1 MPNLR
6 IYCILDLMAESN
18 DYPKNLA
25 EALKA
30 RADWLDK
37 SELPKLKEGFRA
49 YHTGFASLYNMYL
62 KKGLINED
70 PYKQEAKIGE
80 LEVPNATPFSDAEKL
95 EQLTQRLANYDN
107 QLDFLVN
114 FYQFGAEFL
123 NLDRIKRILGLV
135 KYIDWAH
142 LSPDSTNI
150 ITRAVAEMTNQ
161 IKIGAD
167 NMLMSVISESL
178 ANLTRSFNPI
188 MGYLKMLTDYQKEV
202 FKLDLRDITGGMTE
216 AEAVNLPNVKKK
228 FAQAKPG
235 HPFYAELAEEVIKE
249 DYSKEGPALRE
260 AVLKKLYVAEEK
272 PKAVKTQV
280 SFKSILI
287 EGIQSLG
294 GTAAIFADVAAKMD
308 ENQITLQNKKQGFM
322 QKLKKL
328 FQQMMNKEPDPII
341 YNVEYLDPAKGIPVR
356 EKINYSSFRGE
367 LDRKIRTLTPMA
379 SRGVAATKLESMQEE
394 QLVGFLE
401 RNIRELQ
408 SLHKILGALDEFF
421 KAEVDRVDRDRI
433 KGIKPELATIKNA
446 ILRAN
451 SKRHEYS
458 AQKEEEEQL
467 RRLGVNP
474 QL

>member
-1 MPNLR
+1 MPNLK
-6 IYCILDLMAESN
+6 IYCILNLMEESN
-18 DYPKNLA
+18 DYPKKLA
-25 EALKA
+25 EVLKA
-30 RADWLDK
+30 RAEWLDK

-70 PYKQEAKIGE
+70 PYKAEAKIGE
-80 LEVPNATPFSDAEKL
+80 LEVPDATPFSDAERL

-135 KYIDWAH
+135 KYIDWVH

-178 ANLTRSFNPI
+178 ANLNRSFTPI
-188 MGYLKMLTDYQKEV
+188 MGYLKILTEYQKEL
-202 FKLDLRDITGGMTE
+202 FKLELRDITGGMTE
-216 AEAVNLPNVKKK
+216 AEAVNLPNVRKK
-228 FAQAKPG
+228 FTQAKPG

-249 DYSKEGPALRE
+249 DYSKDGPALRE

-272 PKAVKTQV
+272 PKAVKAQV
-280 SFKSILI
+280 SFKGILI

-294 GTAAIFADVAAKMD
+294 STAGIFTDVAAKMD
-308 ENQITLQNKKQGFM
+308 ENQITLQNRKQGFM

-328 FQQMMNKEPDPII
+328 FQQMLNKEPDPII
-341 YNVEYLDPAKGIPVR
+341 YNVEYLDPVKGIPVR
-356 EKINYSSFRGE
+356 EKINYNSFRGD
-367 LDRKIRTLTPMA
+367 LDRKIRILTPMA

-408 SLHKILGALDEFF
+408 SLHKILGALDDFF
-421 KAEVDRVDRDRI
+421 KAEVDRMDRDRI

-467 RRLGVNP
+467 KRLGVDP
-474 QL
+474 QV